1 MENESKTMN
10 TKELS
15 EAVCRLLDREEAQE
29 QKQRRRARRRVRR
42 RRKEMEM
49 SVSQL
54 AHSIEVIKW
63 CIVGITVVMIISLVI
78 LIAVVVEIH
87 SEAERIKVEVQKIQ
101 REAEGIRDK
110 IRHPLESLGSTM
122 GRRLE
127 GNVRDYLGIEEEV
140 EK

>member
-1 MENESKTMN
+1 MN
-10 TKELS
+10 TKELT
-15 EAVCRLLDREEAQE
+15 EAVCRLLDREEAQD
-29 QKQRRRARRRVRR
+29 QKERRRARRRVRR

-63 CIVGITVVMIISLVI
+63 CIVGITTVMFLSLVI
-78 LIAVVVEIH
+78 LIAVVLEIQ

-101 REAEGIRDK
+101 LEAEGIREK
-110 IRHPLESLGSTM
+110 IRHPFESLGSNM
-122 GRRLE
+122 GRKFE
-127 GNVRDYLGIEEEV
+127 GNIREHLGIEEEA